1 MFVTLKQNGDED
13 HNKGKHDSA
22 SLQESLTTLKSK
34 KNEGQNHQC
43 QLQRQL
49 LETNF

>member
-34 KNEGQNHQC
+34 KMKARTINANSKD
-43 QLQRQL
+43 
-49 LETNF
+49 NY